1 MNRITIKVKVKISGE
16 IVDLI
21 LFQKIYST
29 PEGVVHH
36 WLSGPSSPY
45 RIEVIT
51 NNDQMVP
58 PENVI
63 KDLLISTTEFEIAD
77 QVMTKLYEQRIFQL
91 QNY

>member
-1 MNRITIKVKVKISGE
+1 MHRITIKVKVRITGE
-16 IVDLI
+16 ILDVI

-36 WLSGPSSPY
+36 WLSGQNSPY
-45 RIEVIT
+45 RIEVLT

-63 KDLLISTTEFEIAD
+63 KDLLISTSEFEIAD
-77 QVMTKLYEQRIFQL
+77 QVMTKLYEHRISLL